1 MTILS
6 KGTALRIQKKPKKI
20 FLKKK
25 TLKIDSK
32 GLIEDFKQKK
42 IIKIFYP
49 SHIKVKFTNGTIEID
64 QILQPKRIY
73 KYICYN

>member
-6 KGTALRIQKKPKKI
+6 KGTALRIQKKSKN
-20 FLKKK
+20 FFKKK

-42 IIKIFYP
+42 NFI
-49 SHIKVKFTNGTIEID
+49 
-64 QILQPKRIY
+64 
-73 KYICYN
+73 

>member
-6 KGTALRIQKKPKKI
+6 KGTALRIQKKSKKI

-42 IIKIFYP
+42 
-49 SHIKVKFTNGTIEID
+49 KF
-64 QILQPKRIY
+64 K
-73 KYICYN
+73 